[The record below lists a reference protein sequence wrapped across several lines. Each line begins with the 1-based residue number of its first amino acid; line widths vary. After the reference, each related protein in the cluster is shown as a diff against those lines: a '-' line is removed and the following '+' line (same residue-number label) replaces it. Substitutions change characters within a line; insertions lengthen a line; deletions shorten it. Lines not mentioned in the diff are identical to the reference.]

1 MCATRYVRLN
11 ETKCRYSLHEAS
23 ILHPCDLWAKKP
35 LQRSQPTTRRLIDLE
50 DVLCSRLGTP
60 LTIKSRMLFDTTR
73 KLQKTTR
80 GHYKCFF
87 LSSQN
92 AIEKKTFWLKAVI

>member
-1 MCATRYVRLN
+1 MRQNA
-11 ETKCRYSLHEAS
+11 A
-23 ILHPCDLWAKKP
+23 ILCMKRVFYIPVTCGRKKP
-35 LQRSQPTTRRLIDLE
+35 LQCSQPTARRLIDLE
-50 DVLCSRLGTP
+50 DVLCSRVGTP
-60 LTIKSRMLFDTTR
+60 RTIQSRMLFDTTR

-80 GHYKCFF
+80 SHYKCFF